1 MVVAMSKTTA
11 ATTGKRAQMLIDG
24 IWVDSTSGKEIQ

>member
-1 MVVAMSKTTA
+1 MAVAMRKTTA

-24 IWVDSTSGKEIQ
+24 SWVDSTSGN